1 MFEYNEFHKHTLIVK
16 NEAKKMERVDELA
29 LIFQK
34 EWREKINL
42 LWGGLIYSFVYT
54 KKNLEWKPFLIK
66 KKSQLVQ
73 HSKDKDINDR

>member
-1 MFEYNEFHKHTLIVK
+1 MFEYNEFHKHTHIVK

-42 LWGGLIYSFVYT
+42 LWGGLIYSFVY
-54 KKNLEWKPFLIK
+54 KKILNENLSWL
-66 KKSQLVQ
+66 KKSQLVE
-73 HSKDKDINDR
+73 HSKDKDIYNR

>member
-1 MFEYNEFHKHTLIVK
+1 
-16 NEAKKMERVDELA
+16 MERVDELA

-42 LWGGLIYSFVYT
+42 LWGGLIYSFVY

-73 HSKDKDINDR
+73 HSKDKDIYNR

>member
-1 MFEYNEFHKHTLIVK
+1 
-16 NEAKKMERVDELA
+16 MERVDELA

-42 LWGGLIYSFVYT
+42 LWGGLIYSFVY

-73 HSKDKDINDR
+73 HGSPNKKNLKYVLFFTL